1 MYLGNWD
8 EKWQA
13 KTSRVVLRLK
23 CHRME
28 LKINFSS
35 RKFQQFKQSLDRKSA
50 TVFCSVGIQWGVR
63 REISYAIAWSQS
75 SRLLWKNIVNI
86 YIMIIRIY
94 REIMMKY
101 DMMPFQS
108 LRSDNNILLSSLVHA
123 LIPNSPLTSKVDIS
137 TFKQTHLLALPL
149 SFLGISRQLIA
160 PIQFSTSL

>member
-1 MYLGNWD
+1 MYLGSWA

-13 KTSRVVLRLK
+13 KTSRVGSRLK

-28 LKINFSS
+28 LKIKLSS
-35 RKFQQFKQSLDRKSA
+35 LKFQQFEQSLDRISA
-50 TVFCSVGIQWGVR
+50 AIFCSVGIQWRVR
-63 REISYAIAWSQS
+63 REISYAMAWSQS

-108 LRSDNNILLSSLVHA
+108 LRFDNNILLSSLVHA
-123 LIPNSPLTSKVDIS
+123 LIPNSPLTSKFDIS
-137 TFKQTHLLALPL
+137 TFQANSTFLPFRL
-149 SFLGISRQLIA
+149 DSFLH
-160 PIQFSTSL
+160 